1 MRDPRSGEGVSFRI
15 MQITQIFS
23 NDTKLGA
30 FVTIAEADPVTG
42 AAVQSNG
49 PFAIQVDDPNGL
61 VNVTPGSADNTT
73 PTRITAN
80 GNGGV
85 GSVTVTV
92 TDQSNKAVGKA
103 SLAIVAPGGGGSVP
117 TLTVGF
123 DAGT

>member
-1 MRDPRSGEGVSFRI
+1 

-23 NDTKLGA
+23 NDTRLGA

-42 AAVQSNG
+42 APVLSNG

-85 GSVTVTV
+85 GSVDVTV

-103 SLAIVAPGGGGSVP
+103 TLQIVAAPPPPPVP